1 MTLPNLDGREMARRT
16 RARTAGFITV
26 AVATIY
32 AVMSGS
38 HFRSWAW
45 LLWVVGLT
53 LNLVVAMPA
62 FRARFGGRR
71 GRRGAQARSGAS
83 HSRPESAS
91 PVTTHRWH
99 ALVIASRLM
108 PRSAGDRWLAEAE
121 STLSEITKARRG
133 PALRSYLLSVP
144 RLVPVMWAREITRLS
159 RRRPG

>member
-1 MTLPNLDGREMARRT
+1 MMLPNLDSREMARRT

-26 AVATIY
+26 AVATID
-32 AVMSGS
+32 AVVYGS

-45 LLWVVGLT
+45 LLWIVGLT
-53 LNLVVAMPA
+53 LTVTIAMPA
-62 FRARFGGRR
+62 FRGRFGGRR
-71 GRRGAQARSGAS
+71 GGQARSGAD
-83 HSRPESAS
+83 HSRPEPAS

-121 STLSEITKARRG
+121 STLSEIAKARRS
-133 PALRSYLLSVP
+133 PALRSYLLSVA
-144 RLVPVMWAREITRLS
+144 RLVPEMWVREITRLT